1 MLNIEIEHKNEKKY
15 IYTNIILILKY
26 IIVLYLFS

>member
-15 IYTNIILILKY
+15 IYPNIILILKY